1 MSETPAKIKSKYAV
15 RMERDFDNPKW
26 IEQHKHMFNFLDVDE
41 NGKISRDELVFKSNE
56 EICTAIK
63 AAPEQ
68 KKRQQKCIE
77 DFFGG
82 AGLKY
87 GVEIEWPEYI
97 EGRKKLATSEWDK
110 WANEEPTLIRKWDDV
125 LFEIIDKDGSG
136 SITLE
141 EWKHYTEYAG
151 IIQNDFDAKRTFDI
165 CDMDSSGEL
174 DVDEITRQHV
184 GFW

>member
-41 NGKISRDELVFKSNE
+41 SGKISRDELVFKSNE

-82 AGLKY
+82 AGLKLN
-87 GVEIEWPEYI
+87 GLNTLKGGKSWLPRSGIN
-97 EGRKKLATSEWDK
+97 GQMKNQHSS
-110 WANEEPTLIRKWDDV
+110 ANGMMSCLK
-125 LFEIIDKDGSG
+125 
-136 SITLE
+136 
-141 EWKHYTEYAG
+141 
-151 IIQNDFDAKRTFDI
+151 
-165 CDMDSSGEL
+165 SSTKME
-174 DVDEITRQHV
+174 VVQSP
-184 GFW
+184 